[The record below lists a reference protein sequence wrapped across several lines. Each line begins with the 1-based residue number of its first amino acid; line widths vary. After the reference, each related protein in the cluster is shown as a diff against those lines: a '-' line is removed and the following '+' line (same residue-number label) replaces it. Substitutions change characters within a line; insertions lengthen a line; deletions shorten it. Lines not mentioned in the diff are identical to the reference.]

1 MNTIYI
7 TKNDH
12 KKLVDII
19 NKKWDHNDSD
29 KNLLTELNRA
39 VIVEPQ
45 DVPSDVITM
54 NSLVVF
60 RDIELKEELEY
71 WLVFP
76 DDADIGQKKI
86 SVLSPIGCALL
97 GYKIGDIIS
106 VNTPKGE
113 KQLKVEKI
121 LHQPESHGNYEY

>member
-12 KKLVDII
+12 KKLIDLI
-19 NKKWDHNDSD
+19 NKKWRQDDND
-29 KNLLTELNRA
+29 KTLLVELNRA
-39 VIVEPQ
+39 IIIESQ
-45 DVPSDVITM
+45 EVPGDVITM

-60 RDIELKEELEY
+60 SDIESKDELEY

-76 DDADIGQKKI
+76 EDANVNQRKI

-97 GYKIGDIIS
+97 GYRIGDVIA
-106 VNTPKGE
+106 VQTPKGE
-113 KQLKVEKI
+113 KKLKVEKI
-121 LHQPESHGNYEY
+121 LHQPESHGNYE

>member
-12 KKLVDII
+12 KKLVDLI
-19 NKKWDHNDSD
+19 NKKRDHNDSD
-29 KNLLTELNRA
+29 KNLLMELNRA

-45 DVPSDVITM
+45 DVPGDVITM

-60 RDIELKEELEY
+60 RDIESKEDLEY

-76 DDADIGQKKI
+76 DDADINQKKI

-97 GYKIGDIIS
+97 GYTIGETIS
-106 VNTPKGE
+106 VTTPKGE
-113 KQLKVEKI
+113 KKIKVEKI
-121 LHQPESHGNYEY
+121 LHQPESHGNYE

>member
-12 KKLVDII
+12 KKLVDLISE
-19 NKKWDHNDSD
+19 KWPNDD
-29 KNLLTELNRA
+29 YDQALLAELNRA
-39 VIVEPQ
+39 EIVESASI
-45 DVPSDVITM
+45 PSDVITM
-54 NSLVVF
+54 NSLINF
-60 RDIELKEELEY
+60 TDMQNSESFEY

-76 DDADIGQKKI
+76 EEANIAQNKI

-97 GYKIGDIIS
+97 GYKIGDIIDLKI
-106 VNTPKGE
+106 PAGQ

-121 LHQPESHGNYEY
+121 LHQPEAAGNFN

>member
-12 KKLVDII
+12 EKLVELL
-19 NKKWDHNDSD
+19 KD
-29 KNLLTELNRA
+29 KPYKDEHDRALIAELNRA
-39 VIVEPQ
+39 EIVEPQ
-45 DVPSDVITM
+45 NIPSDVITM

-60 RDIELKEELEY
+60 SDETITQLEY

-76 DDADIGQKKI
+76 KDSDLVKRKI

-97 GYKIGDIIS
+97 GYRTGDTIS
-106 VNTPKGE
+106 VQTPKGE
-113 KQLKVEKI
+113 KKLKVEKI
-121 LHQPESHGNYEY
+121 LHQPESHHDYGS

>member
-12 KKLVDII
+12 KKLVDLI
-19 NKKWDHNDSD
+19 NKKWNYNDSD

-45 DVPSDVITM
+45 DIPSDVITM

-60 RDIELKEELEY
+60 CDIESKEKLEY

-76 DDADIGQKKI
+76 DDADIGQRKI

-97 GYKIGDIIS
+97 GYKIGDTIS
-106 VNTPKGE
+106 VNAPNRE
-113 KQLKVEKI
+113 KKIKVEKI
-121 LHQPESHGNYEY
+121 LHQPESHGNYE

>member
-12 KKLVDII
+12 KKLIDFI

-29 KNLLTELNRA
+29 KNLLTELNRG

-60 RDIELKEELEY
+60 CNIESKEKLEY

-76 DDADIGQKKI
+76 DDADIGQRKI

-106 VNTPKGE
+106 VHTPKGE

-121 LHQPESHGNYEY
+121 LHQPESHGNYE

>member
-12 KKLVDII
+12 KKLVDLISE
-19 NKKWDHNDSD
+19 KWPNDD
-29 KNLLTELNRA
+29 YDQALLVELNRA
-39 VIVEPQ
+39 EIVESALIP
-45 DVPSDVITM
+45 PDVITM
-54 NSLVVF
+54 NSLINF
-60 RDIELKEELEY
+60 TDMQNSESFEY

-76 DDADIGQKKI
+76 EEANVAQNKI

-97 GYKIGDIIS
+97 GYKIGDIIDLKI
-106 VNTPKGE
+106 PAGQ

-121 LHQPESHGNYEY
+121 LHQPEAAGNFN

>member
-71 WLVFP
+71 WFVFP

-121 LHQPESHGNYEY
+121 LHQPESHGNYE